1 MLSAYFITI
10 DTAIPLSKTIRDQTT
25 QIKYIFVS
33 VQWRGTDERERE
45 RERVV
50 EIEITVNKIE
60 IKTMSCSWHLAL
72 LRFAYSRFHQ

>member
-10 DTAIPLSKTIRDQTT
+10 DTAIPLSKTIRDQMT

-33 VQWRGTDERERE
+33 VQWTGTYE